1 MQKAA
6 ADLLANRQKRPVGV
20 QHPDRPGSRGCG
32 RGAIRVAEVF
42 SRQRVA
48 VGGPPGA
55 TLVDDDLREPG
66 EQAFDG
72 HQPRQRCRAFLLDH
86 RKRRRLLQAE
96 FACADVAREGWSIR
110 L

>member
-72 HQPRQRCRAFLLDH
+72 HQPRQRCRDSASGVKINPLWASFTL
-86 RKRRRLLQAE
+86 RPPTA
-96 FACADVAREGWSIR
+96 AGM
-110 L
+110 